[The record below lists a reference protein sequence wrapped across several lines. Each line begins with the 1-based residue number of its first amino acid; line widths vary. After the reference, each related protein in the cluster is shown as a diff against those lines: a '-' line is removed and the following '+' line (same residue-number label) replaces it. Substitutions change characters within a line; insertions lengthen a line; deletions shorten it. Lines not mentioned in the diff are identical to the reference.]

1 MMGYFDLRGR
11 HMFVRVWTEYVP
23 SPDPFNLV
31 FILDGTLLIGTCWK
45 GELEGDESNVY
56 GFFENLLTAC
66 YYFLRPESP
75 HVQEITKIDKRNI
88 EKEGFQLRGDEVV
101 VYQAVER
108 NAIYYACSTGRIA
121 RIYYRNDLLS
131 YTDCPEYKGKHKGV
145 VEVPLKDFIEDVL
158 KISREFLEEYA
169 PIVEEIRLEHGEESD
184 DYDFLQKFYREVEEL
199 YKKKSRSGNH

>member
-1 MMGYFDLRGR
+1 MWITIKGKHLTVKIDLGR
-11 HMFVRVWTEYVP
+11 YIP
-23 SPDPFNLV
+23 SPDPF
-31 FILDGTLLIGTCWK
+31 FLIFTVNDHLIIGGCWK

-66 YYFLRPESP
+66 YYFLQPDSP
-75 HVQEITKIDKRNI
+75 HVQKITKIDKRNI

-145 VEVPLKDFIEDVL
+145 VELPLKDFIEDVL
-158 KISREFLEEYA
+158 KISREFLEKYA
-169 PIVEEIRLEHGEESD
+169 PVIERIIIKHTGEPEGYDYLWES
-184 DYDFLQKFYREVEEL
+184 YYEVIEL
-199 YKKKSRSGNH
+199 YRKRPDSENR